1 MSKKPGQ
8 NLIHMKI
15 NRGKM
20 VKSLAWV
27 KLKRQKGPQWKG
39 IRFNN
44 KRAVQ

>member
-8 NLIHMKI
+8 NVIHMKI

-20 VKSLAWV
+20 VKSLAWE
-27 KLKRQKGPQWKG
+27 KLKRQKGPLWKG